1 MHGVASDIA
10 PRRSP
15 YGASTAPT
23 PTRADTFELIQLD
36 DGESLEALTRAQPRL
51 ALDRITDNGTDE
63 KEALVF
69 AGVQYAPP
77 PEVVFRNAFD
87 EALPGFLC
95 FGFGMG
101 EVACRC
107 GGTLR
112 IRLGDDLHA
121 VAKRNGKTRAAY
133 VLHRAAALASVVSTY
148 RAAPGARDAR
158 KSDSSSRPLMRLRS
172 PPRTSKAAEQ
182 LAGAYG
188 VRLRR

>member
-15 YGASTAPT
+15 YGASTTPT
-23 PTRADTFELIQLD
+23 PTRADVFELIQSD

-63 KEALVF
+63 KEALIF

-121 VAKRNGKTRAAY
+121 VAKRNGK
-133 VLHRAAALASVVSTY
+133 SV
-148 RAAPGARDAR
+148 
-158 KSDSSSRPLMRLRS
+158 RPTS
-172 PPRTSKAAEQ
+172 CTAPPRWRRSNPPTARRLAPAAR
-182 LAGAYG
+182 ANPP
-188 VRLRR
+188 RRRGRSCA

>member
-1 MHGVASDIA
+1 MA
-10 PRRSP
+10 PGQTFKSP
-15 YGASTAPT
+15 TAPDYT
-23 PTRADTFELIQLD
+23 LARTYREARAMYSPGVTYN
-36 DGESLEALTRAQPRL
+36 

-63 KEALVF
+63 KEALIF

-121 VAKRNGKTRAAY
+121 VAKRNGKKRAAY
-133 VLHRAAALASVVSTY
+133 VLHRAAALASVESTY
-148 RAAPGARDAR
+148 RAAPGAKDAR
-158 KSDSSSRPLMRLRS
+158 KSSSSSRPLMRLRS